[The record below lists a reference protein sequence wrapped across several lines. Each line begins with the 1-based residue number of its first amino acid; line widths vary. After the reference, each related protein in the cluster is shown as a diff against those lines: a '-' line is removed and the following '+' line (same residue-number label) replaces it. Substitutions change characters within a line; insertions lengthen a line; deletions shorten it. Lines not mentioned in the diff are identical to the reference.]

1 MLCTLSLSLSLSV
14 CGAEAP
20 PHAEKTTSNTR
31 PPPHKKTTQRADLSP
46 EQQKV
51 LRVLERTFS
60 VHILESDAARAM
72 KERLNTLE
80 AELAERRNA
89 MDLSYVDEAG
99 ATVPGSSVVL
109 RNVS

>member
-1 MLCTLSLSLSLSV
+1 MLCTLSLSLSLCV
-14 CGAEAP
+14 VLKLLLTP
-20 PHAEKTTSNTR
+20 KKQHQTR
-31 PPPHKKTTQRADLSP
+31 GPRHTKKTTQRADLSP